1 MAKSA
6 SIVAAKKYAIKA
18 CEVCKMAAKI
28 SEEAV
33 GKSAT
38 ECAKNKAGKEG
49 EALRITVM
57 CIHAGSAYASHDST
71 FRDPHGSHRSVN

>member
-1 MAKSA
+1 
-6 SIVAAKKYAIKA
+6 
-18 CEVCKMAAKI
+18 MAAKI

-38 ECAKNKAGKEG
+38 ECTKNKAGKEG
-49 EALRITVM
+49 EALR
-57 CIHAGSAYASHDST
+57 IHAGSAYASHDST